1 MPTTRRQFIK
11 RSASAVTLSVVLPKL
26 WLREAFA
33 QTGPNRKIFVV
44 IQLEGGNDGLNTVVP
59 YANSRYRALRPS
71 IGFLDSELNAAGTII
86 NNSVGLHPSLAEIKS
101 LYDAGHVAI
110 VQGVGYPQPNLSHF
124 LSMDIWHTA
133 NTNGGAGDGWLG
145 KYADQKLLG
154 QPGFTAA
161 SIGNAPKSLVGDKV
175 VIPNIS
181 IGGGA
186 NRFSQYNFLTDGRY
200 AGDRNNQLNT
210 FRSTNTRAFPPDSFI
225 GTIANTGL
233 DAESGA
239 EQVQNSVDDYTST
252 VTYPIGAG
260 QNTNNLAIALQMAAQ
275 LITTLPDANL
285 LYVRLGGFDHHSQQA
300 GSVQEPGNRLIGQ
313 HANLLRFFS
322 QAVKA
327 FYDDMEA
334 HGLADNVVIMQWSE
348 FGRRPNENASF
359 GTDHSTAAPMF
370 VVGKPVKGG
379 LYGNQPSLEVTGLD
393 NNGNMRFEVDFRSVY
408 ATILD
413 NWLGADSQTI
423 LGASYENVG
432 FFG

>member
-11 RSASAVTLSVVLPKL
+11 RSASAVTLSLVMPKL
-26 WLREAFA
+26 LLRDAFA
-33 QTGPNRKIFVV
+33 QSGSNRKIFVV

-59 YANSRYRALRPS
+59 YSNPRYRALRPT
-71 IGFLDSELNAAGTII
+71 IGFLDSELNGAGTII
-86 NNSVGLHPSLAEIKS
+86 NNDVGLHPSLAEIKS

-154 QPGFTAA
+154 QSGFTAA

-200 AGDRNNQLNT
+200 AGDRNNRLNT
-210 FRSTNTRAFPPDSFI
+210 FRSTNARTFLADSFI
-225 GTIANTGL
+225 GAVANTGL

-239 EQVQNSVDDYTST
+239 QQVQNSVDDYNST
-252 VTYPIGAG
+252 VTYPIGTG

-285 LYVRLGGFDHHSQQA
+285 LYVRLGGFDHHSQGI
-300 GSVQEPGNRLIGQ
+300 GSTAEPDNRLIGQ
-313 HANLLRFFS
+313 HATLLRFFS

-327 FYDDMEA
+327 FYDDMQA

-348 FGRRPNENASF
+348 FGRRPNENASH
-359 GTDHSTAAPMF
+359 GTDHSTAAPML

-379 LYGNQPSLEVTGLD
+379 LYGEQPSLEATQLD
-393 NNGNMRFEVDFRSVY
+393 NNGNMKFNVDFRSVY
-408 ATILD
+408 STILD
-413 NWLGADSQTI
+413 RWLGADSQAI

-432 FFG
+432 LFG